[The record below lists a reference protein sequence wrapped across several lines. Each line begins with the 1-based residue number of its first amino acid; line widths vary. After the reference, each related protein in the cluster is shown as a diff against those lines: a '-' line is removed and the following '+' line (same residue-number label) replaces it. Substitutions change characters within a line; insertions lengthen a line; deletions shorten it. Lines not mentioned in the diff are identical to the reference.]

1 MLWVYENGEEPLLPG
16 LTDFN
21 QRQLFWIR
29 NAHRF
34 CSYHSNKWL
43 KRAMKDSHTPNK
55 YRLLGSMM
63 LSDEFARDFNCSI
76 KTPMNPIKRC
86 QTGSL
91 WPHSPLKGLEA
102 RRQPKATNEAGS
114 FKSKELSDLL
124 ILVAMNFL
132 INAFHQ

>member
-43 KRAMKDSHTPNK
+43 KRAMKDSHTPDK

-63 LSDEFARDFNCSI
+63 LSDEFARDFNCSS
-76 KTPMNPIKRC
+76 KTAMNPIKRC
-86 QTGSL
+86 QIGFL
-91 WPHSPLKGLEA
+91 WPDNPLKGLEA
-102 RRQPKATNEAGS
+102 RRKLKASNNACS
-114 FKSKELSDLL
+114 YRSKKLSSLL
-124 ILVAMNFL
+124 ILVVVYFTY
-132 INAFHQ
+132 